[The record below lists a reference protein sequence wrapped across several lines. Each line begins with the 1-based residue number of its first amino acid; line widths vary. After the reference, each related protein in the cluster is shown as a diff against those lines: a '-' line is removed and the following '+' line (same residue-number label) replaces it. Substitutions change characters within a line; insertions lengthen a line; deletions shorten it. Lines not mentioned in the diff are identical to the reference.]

1 MMLGSGGDYGC
12 VLFFFVSLM
21 VDLPGTRGS
30 LIRAARCKS
39 RIVSIV
45 LLGTCLGF
53 DRADVLAEL
62 V

>member
-1 MMLGSGGDYGC
+1 MLGSGRDNGC

-21 VDLPGTRGS
+21 IDLPCARGS
-30 LIRAARCKS
+30 LIRAPRRKS